1 MVRVETHL
9 GAAGTLP
16 TLDPQLEGLVAAY
29 AEFVFALK
37 TIRKYI
43 KLTLALKKYS
53 QIQRWTKELEG
64 RGKGETQRTFALK
77 LVNKNVIK
85 VLNIKMGSLSSKF

>member
-1 MVRVETHL
+1 METHL

-16 TLDPQLEGLVAAY
+16 ALDPQLEGLVAAY
-29 AEFVFALK
+29 AELVFALK

-53 QIQRWTKELEG
+53 QIQRWTRSWRVGVMG
-64 RGKGETQRTFALK
+64 RNKDLCIETC
-77 LVNKNVIK
+77 
-85 VLNIKMGSLSSKF
+85 